1 MVSFTGK
8 FDVDVLREVSKGTES
23 QTDEGKCKP
32 TQDLTRRAREARDRL
47 RYAEGLRRSQKAG
60 QSKFSA
66 RDLSELA
73 LLADGSLRTQANDA
87 TRKSGFGRIKH
98 EDGTYEDISRR
109 GVGIVKT
116 VLDHMTPIIAD
127 ERDLYATD

>member
-8 FDVDVLREVSKGTES
+8 FDIDVLRELSKGTASE
-23 QTDEGKCKP
+23 TDEGKRKP

-60 QSKFSA
+60 RSTFSA

-98 EDGTYEDISRR
+98 EDGTYEDISRH
-109 GVGIVKT
+109 GVGIVRT
-116 VLDHMTPIIAD
+116 LLDHVVPNIAD
-127 ERDLYATD
+127 DIDLYAND